1 MTWRAVLIAILATP
15 VCLQAERIAVRSY
28 TTADGLAA
36 GQIDRIALDSRGFI
50 WFCTPEGL
58 TRFDGYRMVTFGTRD
73 GFPHRAVQDFLE
85 THADEFLVAPS
96 SGPWRSGP
104 GFGSNHSVPQ

>member
-1 MTWRAVLIAILATP
+1 LLSAPTQPPTASPPTRSTASFPTP
-15 VCLQAERIAVRSY
+15 
-28 TTADGLAA
+28 T
-36 GQIDRIALDSRGFI
+36 GFI

-85 THADEFLVAPS
+85 TRTGEFLVATPRGLCRPRTTS
-96 SGPWRSGP
+96 RR
-104 GFGSNHSVPQ
+104 